1 MIKFSITCDCPENS
15 AISLGRILF
24 SNSFSTAVKESLSVF
39 KFGFGIVK
47 FQLCKSTEKK
57 LRDFKNQTSK
67 HRKMN
72 VHFILHVPFETPGTL
87 IEWCRENDHKISFTK
102 IYESS
107 FFIPLSEIDLMVIMG
122 GPMSVHDEEQYEW
135 LKVEKLFIE
144 SYIANGK
151 KVLGICLG
159 SQLLAEV
166 LGSRVFQNEEKEIG
180 WWPVTKM
187 EHSILRNIPGSFETF
202 HWHGENFD
210 LEAKLQHYNFIW
222 KWTLPS

>member
-1 MIKFSITCDCPENS
+1 
-15 AISLGRILF
+15 
-24 SNSFSTAVKESLSVF
+24 
-39 KFGFGIVK
+39 
-47 FQLCKSTEKK
+47 
-57 LRDFKNQTSK
+57 
-67 HRKMN
+67 MN

-144 SYIANGK
+144 SYIATGK

-210 LEAKLQHYNFIW
+210 LPKGAQLLFSSEGCRNQGFLVGSQIAALQFHMEMDPTLMKAMITHGKDEIQPAKFIQAEE
-222 KWTLPS
+222 KMNADGILLMSKQKELIRSFLDCFLNL